1 MLCVASSYLG
11 STVAG
16 KRVVPQSLMW
26 ASQWLLVVT
35 MVAVRSYS
43 SCEAQEC
50 GSKPHLAGF
59 QGMMGEKM
67 EERRCKNR
75 SGDSGM
81 LLVNS

>member
-1 MLCVASSYLG
+1 MLWVASSYLG

-35 MVAVRSYS
+35 VVAVRSYS

-50 GSKPHLAGF
+50 GSKPHLAGISRYD
-59 QGMMGEKM
+59 GRENGGEEMQKQIWGQ
-67 EERRCKNR
+67 RNASSK
-75 SGDSGM
+75 
-81 LLVNS
+81 